1 MKNLTT
7 KAIISLCL
15 ILLASCGKKDDRYP
29 MFPDK
34 PSAEAQKGFR
44 WEIVSGAG
52 LKFWAQRDSHTCVVT
67 DALLQGAVV
76 EHRDS
81 TRHSR
86 RQVIKVFPLKDEDI
100 DNVLDLLRE
109 TPGWDESQT
118 CKFKKE
124 DCDRKGVTRYVL
136 VPKGDYADKI
146 EAQGKN
152 EAIPSTCNGWGVGNS
167 GTRYF
172 EIYDNHPDKA
182 VFVEI
187 GQETPLFDPES
198 IVLTDV
204 PVENVKGELVIGSD
218 LQTFVSCNDTTLYWL
233 ADKSGKLFQEYD
245 NATQGTRNGYPVYA
259 ELQIMNMGKS
269 GVGHAAGYAGV
280 YPNQQDGPGDL

>member
-81 TRHSR
+81 IRHSR

-109 TPGWDESQT
+109 TPGWD
-118 CKFKKE
+118 
-124 DCDRKGVTRYVL
+124 
-136 VPKGDYADKI
+136 
-146 EAQGKN
+146 
-152 EAIPSTCNGWGVGNS
+152 
-167 GTRYF
+167 
-172 EIYDNHPDKA
+172 
-182 VFVEI
+182 
-187 GQETPLFDPES
+187 
-198 IVLTDV
+198 
-204 PVENVKGELVIGSD
+204 
-218 LQTFVSCNDTTLYWL
+218 
-233 ADKSGKLFQEYD
+233 
-245 NATQGTRNGYPVYA
+245 
-259 ELQIMNMGKS
+259 
-269 GVGHAAGYAGV
+269 
-280 YPNQQDGPGDL
+280 